1 MATFIRKMVKE
12 VQDVK
17 QLINI
22 PEMKQQRDLIKHDIQ
37 LNADEIAKYELCKKS
52 DLNNLIT
59 MLNVFNEQTPNFFPT
74 PELHTSSINLVQFFK
89 QYSETNITLLL
100 TKQADLQDKLE
111 KIKNKINKA
120 RN

>member
-22 PEMKQQRDLIKHDIQ
+22 PEMKQQRDLIKHNIQ
-37 LNADEIAKYELCKKS
+37 LNADEIAKYELLQKM

-59 MLNVFNEQTPNFFPT
+59 VLNGLNERTPNFFQT
-74 PELHTSSINLVQFFK
+74 TELHTSSVKLVQFFK
-89 QYSETNITLLL
+89 QYCEPKITVLL
-100 TKQADLQDKLE
+100 TEQSDLEDQLE